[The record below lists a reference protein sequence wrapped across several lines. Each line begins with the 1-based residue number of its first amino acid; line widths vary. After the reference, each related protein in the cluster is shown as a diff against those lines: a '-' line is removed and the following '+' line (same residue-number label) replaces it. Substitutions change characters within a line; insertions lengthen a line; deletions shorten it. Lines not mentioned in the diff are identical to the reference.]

1 MNNTFF
7 SNHQLTAD
15 ELLLIP
21 EAFYQLVMARIKVSV
36 LKSQQYLPKVKN
48 KKAPAAS
55 IKNFEMLQTIATVIN
70 GLSFRTPWP
79 STCLVRVIAAHK
91 MLCKR
96 EIPHVLHFG
105 VQINSN
111 KEIKA
116 HAWLSAGSKIL
127 VGGENAAGFKELST
141 IVI

>member
-1 MNNTFF
+1 MNNLFF
-7 SNHQLTAD
+7 SNHQLTAK

-36 LKSQQYLPKVKN
+36 LRSQQYLPQVQN
-48 KKAPAAS
+48 KKASAAY
-55 IKNFEMLQTIATVIN
+55 IENFEKLQTIATVIN
-70 GLSFRTPWP
+70 GLSIRTPWP
-79 STCLVRVIAAHK
+79 STCLVKVIAAHK

-96 EIPHVLHFG
+96 DIPHVLHFG
-105 VQINSN
+105 VQINSS

-127 VGGENAAGFKELST
+127 VGGENAAGFKELSKF
-141 IVI
+141 VI